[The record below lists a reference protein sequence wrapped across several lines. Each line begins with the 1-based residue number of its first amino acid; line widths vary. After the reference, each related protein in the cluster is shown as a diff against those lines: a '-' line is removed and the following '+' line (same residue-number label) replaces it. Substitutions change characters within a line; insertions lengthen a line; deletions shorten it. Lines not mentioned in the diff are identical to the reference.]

1 MTVAG
6 QLLRFTHWQA
16 ELTKEVQLL
25 LQHDIQDACEFVR
38 ARCFCMEKVSVS
50 ALLAIWRRRRSYEGR
65 CTCLA
70 ARTPGDDRRAASG
83 CSTSRYET
91 MPCCVLSHVL
101 TGIGWIVAVR
111 LHSQRTCASAGPT
124 SAYYNFQT

>member
-1 MTVAG
+1 VTVAG

-38 ARCFCMEKVSVS
+38 ARCFCMEKVSV
-50 ALLAIWRRRRSYEGR
+50 
-65 CTCLA
+65 A